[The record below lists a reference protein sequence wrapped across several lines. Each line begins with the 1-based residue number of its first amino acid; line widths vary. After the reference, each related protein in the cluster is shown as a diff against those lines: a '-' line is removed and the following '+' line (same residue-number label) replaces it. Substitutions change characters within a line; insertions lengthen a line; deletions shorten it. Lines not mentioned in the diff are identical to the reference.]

1 MMRVEIQSHERV
13 YDGHFSLERVTLR
26 YETYC
31 GRMSGEVERLVFERG
46 DSVAVLLYDA
56 ARDVVTLVEQFRYP
70 PYLREPDDGRLL
82 EIVAGVVDGGRT
94 PDEVARAEVREEA
107 GYALERLEYV
117 SAFYLS
123 PGACT
128 ERIHLYVAYLS
139 YADRLGEGGGLHDEG
154 EHIRVVE
161 LPLAEALRRVRT
173 GAIRDAKTI
182 IALQFLAADPVA
194 RGRVTG

>member
-1 MMRVEIQSHERV
+1 MRVEIQSHQRV
-13 YDGHFSLERVTLR
+13 YNGHFSLERATLR
-26 YETYC
+26 YETH
-31 GRMSGEVERLVFERG
+31 GGHMSQDVERLVFERG
-46 DSVAVLLYDA
+46 DSAAVLLYDV

-70 PYLREPDDGRLL
+70 AYLREPDDGRLL

-128 ERIHLYVAYLS
+128 ERVHLYVGYVAR
-139 YADRLGEGGGLHDEG
+139 ADHQGEGGGLHDEG

-161 LPLAEALRRVRT
+161 LPLPEALRRVHT

-182 IALQFLAADPVA
+182 IALQFLAADRVA

>member
-1 MMRVEIQSHERV
+1 MQVQVQSHQRV
-13 YDGHFSLERVTLR
+13 YNGHFSLERATLR
-26 YETYC
+26 YETYG
-31 GRMSGEVERLVFERG
+31 GRMSQEVERLVFERG

-70 PYLREPDDGRLL
+70 VYLRELEGGRLL
-82 EIVAGVVDGGRT
+82 EIVAGILDGGRT
-94 PDEVARAEVREEA
+94 PEEVARAEVSEET
-107 GYALERLEYV
+107 GYALERLEYI
-117 SAFYLS
+117 STFYLS

-128 ERIHLYVAYLS
+128 ERVHLYVGYVART
-139 YADRLGEGGGLHDEG
+139 DRLGEGGGLHDEG

-161 LPLAEALRRVRT
+161 LPLPEALRRVRT